1 MMKTQ
6 CLDVI
11 GFRGRRIPN
20 TYITQ
25 DQPATQLGII
35 LPGYSHTVDRP
46 DLHNAGRVLLENGA
60 DLLQVE
66 YAYDHTSFKDCT
78 SAEQNDWIA
87 LDAFAACDAVLAQ
100 NDYKVITMV
109 GKSLGTLGMGYL
121 LADER
126 YQRAHCI
133 WLTPLLTHTWLVKR
147 IEEVH
152 PRSLIIMGTADS
164 FYLPDVFQNLVA
176 ITHGQSLV
184 IEGMNHGLE
193 IPDNVTAS
201 LSALEQIVQAI
212 HVFVVAGMKSENP

>member
-1 MMKTQ
+1 MMETQ

-11 GFRGRRIPN
+11 GFRARRIPN

-25 DQPATQLGII
+25 DHPALHIGII

-46 DLHNAGRVLLENGA
+46 DLHYAGRVLLESGA

-66 YAYDHTSFKDCT
+66 YAYDHTSFKDST

-87 LDAFAACDAVLAQ
+87 MDVFAACNAVLAQ
-100 NDYKVITMV
+100 KAYHKITLV

-121 LADER
+121 LADKR
-126 YQRAHCI
+126 YQSAHCI

-152 PRSLIIMGTADS
+152 PRSLFIMGTADF
-164 FYLPDVFQNLVA
+164 FYLPEVFQNLVA
-176 ITHGQSLV
+176 ITNGQSLV

-193 IPDNVTAS
+193 IPDNVSAS
-201 LSALEQIVQAI
+201 LKALEQIVQAI
-212 HVFVVAGMKSENP
+212 QVFVAAGIKDD